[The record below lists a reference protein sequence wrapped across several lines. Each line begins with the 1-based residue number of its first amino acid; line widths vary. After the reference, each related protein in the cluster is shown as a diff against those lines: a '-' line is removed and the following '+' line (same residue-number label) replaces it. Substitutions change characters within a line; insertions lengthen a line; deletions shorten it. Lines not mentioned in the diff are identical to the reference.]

1 MPTYNK
7 VSDTEAVKITPQP
20 NKEESLTIEFLKS
33 EIAKCDAEIGY
44 AEKDILTHQNHK
56 TQMENRKSE
65 LLLEIVEL
73 EKLGVKE
80 KVVEEP
86 KEEPTE
92 IKE

>member
-1 MPTYNK
+1 MTTYNK
-7 VSDTEAVKITPQP
+7 ISETEVEKIIPQP
-20 NKEESLTIEFLKS
+20 DKKETITIEFLKN
-33 EIAKCDAEIGY
+33 EITKCDAEIGY

-80 KVVEEP
+80 KVAEKPTEQ
-86 KEEPTE
+86 PTE
-92 IKE
+92 ITE